1 MAANL
6 NDQHGRHRS
15 SILAS
20 GLRKRGTPML
30 PVWAYVIVAL
40 AIAVTAFGIGQLVPG
55 LGMVFT
61 AFASTLWVAYSV
73 ARQRRF
79 NRAH

>member
-1 MAANL
+1 
-6 NDQHGRHRS
+6 
-15 SILAS
+15 
-20 GLRKRGTPML
+20 ML
-30 PVWAYVIVAL
+30 PVWVYVIVAL

-61 AFASTLWVAYSV
+61 ALASTLWVAYSV

>member
-1 MAANL
+1 
-6 NDQHGRHRS
+6 
-15 SILAS
+15 
-20 GLRKRGTPML
+20 ML
-30 PVWAYVIVAL
+30 PVWVYVIVAL

-61 AFASTLWVAYSV
+61 ALASTLWVAYSV

-79 NRAH
+79 NRGH